1 MQKEIRKQNIL
12 IVTPNGFSK
21 VNCNKTYESI
31 FRKFEKEN
39 LYSLFFRPQ
48 DEWIDLDYCQSNF
61 AVSESDIINKILN
74 PNATCGK
81 IITEVDK
88 IENTPK
94 IGTPTSVRGI
104 YSFFKKSP
112 IKNLHFFRDVL
123 LMTDLWHSIALKDW
137 LQEANIGLVFFHA
150 PGYVGA
156 HRLVS
161 ILCNALSVPLVVYI
175 TDDYV
180 LYNKG
185 GLIHKIYRVF
195 LRKAFRKTVRL
206 ATARYCVGD
215 TMQEAYEGYFKQPFR
230 VLMNSTDIKPLGN
243 SSVGKQKVIS
253 YFGGLHL
260 DRGAMIVRFAE
271 ISGNTAI
278 IRVYTSS
285 EIKEDIRN
293 AFEKKGIVIC
303 DVVYDQ
309 ALSEA
314 IANSDALLHVESNNP
329 EHTGQTMLAVS
340 TKLPEY
346 MVSGKLIIAYGPK
359 TIASMRLLSENK
371 LGVVLDCDENK
382 ELLSSKLFA
391 VFQDDEIRKTLINN
405 AYTYVQERFDE
416 NKIADKFFNE
426 IKTILSHE

>member
-1 MQKEIRKQNIL
+1 
-12 IVTPNGFSK
+12 
-21 VNCNKTYESI
+21 
-31 FRKFEKEN
+31 
-39 LYSLFFRPQ
+39 
-48 DEWIDLDYCQSNF
+48 
-61 AVSESDIINKILN
+61 
-74 PNATCGK
+74 
-81 IITEVDK
+81 
-88 IENTPK
+88 
-94 IGTPTSVRGI
+94 
-104 YSFFKKSP
+104 
-112 IKNLHFFRDVL
+112 
-123 LMTDLWHSIALKDW
+123 
-137 LQEANIGLVFFHA
+137 
-150 PGYVGA
+150 
-156 HRLVS
+156 
-161 ILCNALSVPLVVYI
+161 
-175 TDDYV
+175 
-180 LYNKG
+180 
-185 GLIHKIYRVF
+185 
-195 LRKAFRKTVRL
+195 
-206 ATARYCVGD
+206 
-215 TMQEAYEGYFKQPFR
+215 
-230 VLMNSTDIKPLGN
+230 
-243 SSVGKQKVIS
+243 
-253 YFGGLHL
+253 
-260 DRGAMIVRFAE
+260 
-271 ISGNTAI
+271 
-278 IRVYTSS
+278 VYTSS